1 MTIWRLTGARH
12 RRLLPDSRMVGAM
25 PWVIAIMLFLTVLAA
40 AAGFGLAQAGAQLR
54 SGLAARVTIQIV
66 EADAVQRERQTKAVL
81 KELDRLAG
89 VASFHQVDPESL
101 AALLR
106 PWVGDSL
113 GQDGI
118 PVPAMIDVELERG
131 AGSRVAAIGEALK
144 TIAPAARIDSHA
156 SWLEP
161 IEALIR
167 ALRLLSL
174 ALVLLMAVATASMV
188 VLAAR
193 AALDTHH
200 DTIDVMHLLGATDG
214 QIARLFQRRI
224 AIDALI
230 GGLIGFAGAAL
241 VVVALANRIEGL
253 GSELVGA
260 VSLSPAARLLLLL
273 LPLLGTALAMATAR
287 ITILKTLGRI
297 L

>member
-1 MTIWRLTGARH
+1 VTIWRLGRARD

-40 AAGFGLAQAGAQLR
+40 AAGFGLAQAGSQLR

-89 VASFHQVDPESL
+89 VASYHQVDPDSL

-118 PVPAMIDVELERG
+118 PVPAMVDVELERG
-131 AGSRVAAIGEALK
+131 ASSRVAAIGEALK
-144 TIAPAARIDSHA
+144 TIAPAARIDSHGN
-156 SWLEP
+156 WLEP

-167 ALRLLSL
+167 ALRWLSL
-174 ALVLLMAVATASMV
+174 TLVLLMAVATASMV

-241 VVVALANRIEGL
+241 VVVVLARRIEGL

-260 VSLSPAARLLLLL
+260 VSLSPAAWLLLLL